1 MNYNEKKSLYESI
14 MKEVAKTVKRQINE
28 AAIQSLAPLNY
39 YNFKDSIYY
48 INKLIKE
55 QKNSNKGVFIELP
68 DKLEDLE
75 MAYKYTFRSIFGE
88 QILKISGTGLDSHD
102 FESELDN
109 IKKHRIVFIED
120 AENVKRDAWPL
131 ILNLIDGQ
139 IREEKFNCTVI
150 LCGTKNPMSEKNP
163 IRQRF
168 INLKIYH

>member
-1 MNYNEKKSLYESI
+1 
-14 MKEVAKTVKRQINE
+14 
-28 AAIQSLAPLNY
+28 
-39 YNFKDSIYY
+39 
-48 INKLIKE
+48 
-55 QKNSNKGVFIELP
+55 
-68 DKLEDLE
+68 

-88 QILKISGTGLDSHD
+88 QILNISGTGLDSHD